1 MMELKYKDGTS
12 IRKIK
17 VHWEPRLDQDIE
29 ALCSPNSPFYDSEV
43 ANELEEK
50 YQEHLKE
57 IKKLSDVM
65 EAYSKVRNKF
75 LK

>member
-1 MMELKYKDGTS
+1 MELRYRDGTS
-12 IRKIK
+12 MRKIK
-17 VHWEPRLDQDIE
+17 VHWEPRLDRDIE

-43 ANELEEK
+43 ANKLEEK
-50 YQEHLKE
+50 HQEYLKG

-65 EAYSKVRNKF
+65 EAYSKVRSKF

>member
-1 MMELKYKDGTS
+1 M
-12 IRKIK
+12 
-17 VHWEPRLDQDIE
+17 E

-43 ANELEEK
+43 ANKLEDE
-50 YQEHLKE
+50 YQEHLKG

-65 EAYSKVRNKF
+65 EAYSKVRSKF